1 MILNLET
8 FDLANPSSNKVKL
21 GALLSLLSK
30 SGELGFNVR
39 GRDIPQVRS
48 LLQSCCGKNAK
59 SLEVKIQKIPKSNLI
74 ESPGQKVVVAS
85 CTQPLPAQYMALASN
100 VLDISIGLG
109 DTVYGDCFN
118 YDLMPVPMQSCMLT
132 CGRHLEH
139 EDYKRWRFI
148 KAFEDQLKYKDYI
161 NLASSE
167 PGKHF
172 DRNLQKLPFV
182 APSKWDETWIEDTG
196 KGRGHDALFMPGL
209 VEGSVEHYYL
219 IYLALKAAYKVKRY
233 TKESLRNGF
242 VLNLKTMIGAAAG
255 HKTDRIMLYYTSS
268 NAVHIRPYE
277 HDNRDDYVL
286 TVPYVP
292 EKHIYDVI

>member
-8 FDLANPSSNKVKL
+8 FDLANLSSNKVKL
-21 GALLSLLSK
+21 DALLSLLSK

-39 GRDIPQVRS
+39 GRDIPLVRS
-48 LLQSCCGKNAK
+48 ILRACCGKKAK
-59 SLEVKIQKIPKSNLI
+59 SLEAKIQKIPKSNLI
-74 ESPGQKVVVAS
+74 ESPGQKTAVAS
-85 CTQPLPAQYMALASN
+85 CTQPLSAQYMALASN
-100 VLDISIGLG
+100 ASDISIGLE
-109 DTVYGDCFN
+109 DTIYGDWFN

-132 CGRHLEH
+132 SGRHLRH
-139 EDYKRWRFI
+139 EDYKRWRFM

-167 PGKHF
+167 LGKHF
-172 DRNLQKLPFV
+172 DRNLQKLPFM
-182 APSKWDETWIEDTG
+182 PHSKWDKTWIDDTG

-219 IYLALKAAYKVKRY
+219 IYLALKAAYKKNRY
-233 TKESLRNGF
+233 TKESLRTGF

-255 HKTDRIMLYYTSS
+255 HKTDRILLYYTSS

-286 TVPYVP
+286 IVPYVP
-292 EKHIYDVI
+292 EKHVYEVI